1 MSIRVSKIIQCLGP
15 IFIAALFLL
24 LNFYAVQALIDYYVL
39 GINLL
44 SEKNLGKII
53 FSLMVMLT
61 IDLFLRFQNKKYLS
75 HFYQTVFGIFRWR
88 SITIFGFYFFLFF
101 LFHLATITLFVG
113 MGHAQFIA
121 CLDGLTSSFFLKA
134 VWGFVATF
142 FLVWSEEAIFRV
154 ALFNHFHRFLKT
166 IPAMIITSLCFMA
179 AHGLVNPYHF
189 FVHEWRIAIGLF
201 LFGLMLNSIYVKTG
215 NVMANMGAHAGVVFV
230 KVLQRRL
237 FFVQFLPH
245 IQSFWL
251 IDADLRQSVLACIFF
266 FLITLYS
273 VFSSKMIKK

>member
-1 MSIRVSKIIQCLGP
+1 
-15 IFIAALFLL
+15 
-24 LNFYAVQALIDYYVL
+24 
-39 GINLL
+39 
-44 SEKNLGKII
+44 
-53 FSLMVMLT
+53 MVMLT